1 LIEAKANGISAAQ
14 ELQNRYGR
22 LDFAVNLCQVSGSKE
37 ARAYAAQATFS
48 ELLVYAPAR
57 DWAEM
62 TIEEMESFPKHKYR
76 DLTDSATQAVK
87 HLRAIGLANTDQETK
102 ANEVDEQIA
111 DLAKLK
117 RGSVAQ
123 GYFS

>member
-1 LIEAKANGISAAQ
+1 
-14 ELQNRYGR
+14 
-22 LDFAVNLCQVSGSKE
+22 
-37 ARAYAAQATFS
+37 
-48 ELLVYAPAR
+48 
-57 DWAEM
+57 
-62 TIEEMESFPKHKYR
+62 
-76 DLTDSATQAVK
+76 VK